1 MNLYARVRAW
11 MTAYFKS
18 IFTHIHVVCDDFDSE
33 DELTRSQLK
42 LRPHSGMYKTR
53 YERLT
58 ANPLE
63 VLCIGHFV
71 AVDCRGRNR
80 NSDLDFFVGRVTSL
94 DSRDPTTCTIAR

>member
-1 MNLYARVRAW
+1 

-18 IFTHIHVVCDDFDSE
+18 IITHIYVAFDDFDSE

-71 AVDCRGRNR
+71 AVDCRGRNGD
-80 NSDLDFFVGRVTSL
+80 SELEFFVGRVTSL
-94 DSRDPTTCTIAR
+94 DSRDPTTCTVAR